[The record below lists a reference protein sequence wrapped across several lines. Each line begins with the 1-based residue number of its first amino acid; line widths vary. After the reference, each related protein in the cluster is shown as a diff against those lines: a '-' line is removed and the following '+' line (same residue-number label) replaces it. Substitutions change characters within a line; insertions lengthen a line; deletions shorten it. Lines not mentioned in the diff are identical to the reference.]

1 MKKIFVVLLT
11 IATFCAHAQKNILLE
26 QSFWK
31 TNPDVASIKAEIEK
45 GADPVALNSNSFD
58 ATVLA
63 INNHAPDE
71 SVKYLLSLKGNEV
84 DKITHDGR
92 IYFHWAA
99 SAGNPALMEYLL
111 GKGSKWDIEDSHG
124 YTPMTFAAANGQ
136 KNTEVY
142 ELLIRKGVN
151 IKDAVTHDGANALLL
166 TAALDKDLVLSNY
179 FVSKGLD
186 INSADKNGNTA
197 FNYAA
202 KSGDINLLKALQA
215 KGVKYTDNAVLM
227 AAQGNRGNAQG
238 SSVETFQFLESL
250 KLKLTAVNKNGEN
263 ALHLIVRKTGQ
274 AKVIS
279 YFLSKGVDVNQ
290 ADNDGNTVF
299 MNAASY
305 NRDTATLNLL
315 STSVKNINQVN
326 KKGVSA
332 LALAVNYN
340 NPEVVNYLIRKGA
353 DIKAVDAA
361 GNNLAYYLIQS
372 YSAGRAA
379 EFDEKTKLL
388 IAAGVNFTAPQQ
400 NGNSL
405 YLVAIAKNDIGL
417 LKKLEPLKI
426 DVNAKNNEGMT
437 VLHKAA
443 MTAKDDVILKYLL
456 SIGAQKNVTN
466 DLKESVYDLAVENE
480 SLKKNKVS
488 VDFLK

>member
-1 MKKIFVVLLT
+1 MKKIFIILLALT
-11 IATFCAHAQKNILLE
+11 TFCARAQKNILLE

-31 TNPDVASIKAEIEK
+31 TNPDVATVKGEIEK
-45 GADPVALNSNSFD
+45 GANPAELNSNAFD
-58 ATVLA
+58 AVVLA

-71 SVKYLLSLKGNEV
+71 SVKYLLTLKGNEV

-92 IYFHWAA
+92 IYLHWAA
-99 SAGNPALMEYLL
+99 SSGNSALMEYLL
-111 GKGSKWDIEDSHG
+111 NKGSKWDVEDSHG
-124 YTPMTFAAANGQ
+124 NTPVIFAAGAGQ

-142 ELLIRKGVN
+142 EILIRKGVN
-151 IKDAVTHDGANALLL
+151 IKTAANHDGANVLLL
-166 TAALDKDLVLSNY
+166 GVALDKDLALTNY
-179 FVSKGLD
+179 FLSKGID
-186 INSADKNGNTA
+186 INSTDKNGNTA

-227 AAQGNRGNAQG
+227 AAQGNRGNAPG
-238 SSVETFQFLESL
+238 SSLETFQYLEGLNL
-250 KLKLTAVNKNGEN
+250 KLNAVNKNGEN
-263 ALHLIVRKTGQ
+263 ALHFIVRKANQ
-274 AKVIS
+274 APVIS

-290 ADNDGNTVF
+290 VDNAGTTPF

-315 STSVKNINQVN
+315 LPSVKNINQVN

-332 LALAVNYN
+332 LALAMNYN
-340 NPEVVNYLIRKGA
+340 SPEVIDYLIKKGA
-353 DIKAVDAA
+353 DTKVVDAD

-372 YSAGRAA
+372 YSAGKVA
-379 EFDEKTKLL
+379 EFDAKMKLL
-388 IAAGVNFTAPQQ
+388 VAAGVNFTAPQQ

-405 YLVAIAKNDIGL
+405 YLVAISKNDINL
-417 LKKLEPLKI
+417 LKKLEPLKLDI
-426 DVNAKNNEGMT
+426 NARNKEGMT

-443 MTAKDDVILKYLL
+443 MTANDDVILKYLL
-456 SIGAQKNVTN
+456 SIGAQKNITN
-466 DLKESVYDLAVENE
+466 DMKESAYDLAVENE
-480 SLKKNKVS
+480 SLQKNKVP